1 MSEQTKKL
9 KKNKRNAVLYKEMT
23 MDMKRPKIL
32 IIALLINLFLA
43 PIGICFFIGIVIAAM
58 NGLCSYRVLA
68 WYLISMVYVE
78 ATMLL
83 FITPAITA
91 GSVSLEKERQTLDVL
106 LTTRMTPWEIIKGK
120 YGSDFILLSFMVV
133 STFPLLAIVFI
144 YGGISFIQLLYLGL
158 VLVVFIGFI
167 SCFGIFFSA
176 LTKNTI
182 LSVIL
187 TYLTLM
193 IYFAFTFMLPI
204 ILLSIIAAINN
215 ALYYDNELFY
225 WITTKDFINGDFLIY
240 LGTFNPIYMIF
251 DAIGSTIGYDI
262 EDISVK
268 GMTTVAELL
277 PHMTEKNIILKLWTP
292 ISMIEMVLISLGML
306 RLSAVF
312 LNPVK
317 GKDRTVKKRV
327 KKTNTPVK
335 GENKANTQAVNI
347 NNGVQ

>member
-1 MSEQTKKL
+1 MSEKTKKL
-9 KKNKRNAVLYKEMT
+9 RKNKRNAVLYKEMT

-43 PIGICFFIGIVIAAM
+43 PIGICFFIGIVIGAM

-68 WYLISMVYVE
+68 WYLITMVYVE
-78 ATMLL
+78 ATLLL

-120 YGSDFILLSFMVV
+120 YGSDFILLGFMVV
-133 STFPLLAIVFI
+133 STFPLLSLIFI
-144 YGGISFIQLLYLGL
+144 YGGISFLQLVYLAL
-158 VLVVFIGFI
+158 VLIVFIGFI
-167 SCFGIFFSA
+167 SCFGIFFSS

-193 IYFAFTFMLPI
+193 IYISFTFMLPI
-204 ILLSIIAAINN
+204 ILLWIIAMINEYI
-215 ALYYDNELFY
+215 YYDNDLFF
-225 WITTKDFINGDFLIY
+225 WVTQRDFINGDFLLF

-251 DAIGSTIGYDI
+251 DAIGSTIGYSID
-262 EDISVK
+262 DVSVK
-268 GMTTVAELL
+268 GMTTIGEELL
-277 PHMTEKNIILKLWTP
+277 AHITENNIFLKAWTP
-292 ISMIEMVLISLGML
+292 ISMIEHILISFGLL

-317 GKDRTVKKRV
+317 GKDRPMRNIKRKSNPQV
-327 KKTNTPVK
+327 RNA
-335 GENKANTQAVNI
+335 GSNASAQ
-347 NNGVQ
+347 G